1 MTNLVSVQDP
11 SAPTRAGDPLLEVT
25 DLSVTFPQRGGPDV
39 NAVRGISYRVHK
51 GEFLGIV
58 GESGSGKSVSSL
70 ALMGLLPSSARVT
83 GSIRFGGRSLLD
95 LNDRQLS
102 VIRGREISMIFQDP
116 LSALTPVYTVGD
128 QIAEAL
134 LLHDVA
140 LGKRAA
146 QARAVELLKVVGIPA
161 PERRAKAFP
170 HEFSGGMRQRAMI
183 AMAIAN
189 DPQLIIAD
197 EPTTALD
204 VTIQAQIL
212 EVLEKAKD
220 LTGAAV
226 VLITHDLGVVAGHAD
241 RIAVMYA
248 GKLVENGT
256 TTEVFAEPHMPY
268 TIGLLRSVPNMQSA
282 GTERLVPLEGR
293 PPSLTALPRG
303 CPFAARCPIAIDV
316 CRETEPGLLVHGVT
330 VPDEL
335 ALPSPGPAWVD
346 PALAGPALADLLEA
360 EHVAACHRSDEI
372 ASGLLTRAD
381 VFPRPAP
388 LAMQHSEALAA
399 AEPVLSVTGLVRHF
413 PLTKGGV
420 FSRQIGTV
428 RAVDGVSFSIQA
440 GQTLGLVGESGC
452 GKSTTILEILEMT
465 RPQAGRILID
475 GKDVAGLGRAELLR
489 LRKDVQIVFQDPMA
503 ALDPRLPIGDII
515 GEPLTV
521 HGVKPDA
528 RRGRVAE
535 LLDLV
540 GLDPQMADRY
550 PHEFSG
556 GQRQRIGIARA
567 LATNPRLVV
576 LDEPVSAL
584 DVSIQAGVI
593 NLLEDLK
600 EKLNLSYLFVAHDL
614 AIVRQIADTVAV
626 MYLGRI
632 VEYGP
637 VAEVFARPRHPYTQA
652 LISAAPIPDPVIE
665 RSRKRVLLEGDLPS
679 PTEQIDGCNFR
690 SRCPLYTLLADSD
703 QALCATVDPVLRAHG
718 QVETACHHVERND
731 LAISASLA
739 GREDELA
746 P

>member
-1 MTNLVSVQDP
+1 MP
-11 SAPTRAGDPLLEVT
+11 AGASAGRARRGSPLLQVRN
-25 DLSVTFPQRGGPDV
+25 LSVTFPQRNGPPV
-39 NAVRGISYRVHK
+39 NAVRGISYDVHE

-70 ALMGLLPSSARVT
+70 ALMGLLPSSAVIT
-83 GSIRFGGRSLLD
+83 GSIDFDGHRLLD
-95 LNDRQLS
+95 MNDRQLS
-102 VIRGREISMIFQDP
+102 GLRGRDISMIFQDP

-134 LLHDVA
+134 LLHDAA
-140 LGKRAA
+140 LSKQAA
-146 QARAVELLKVVGIPA
+146 RARAVELLTVVGIPA
-161 PERRAKAFP
+161 PERRARAFP

-183 AMAIAN
+183 AMSIAN
-189 DPQLIIAD
+189 DPKLIVAD

-212 EVLEKAKD
+212 EVLEKAKE

-256 TTEVFAEPHMPY
+256 TADVFREPHMPY
-268 TIGLLRSVPNMQSA
+268 SIGLLRSVPNMQTA
-282 GTERLVPLEGR
+282 GTQRLVPLEGR
-293 PPSLTALPRG
+293 PPSLTALPPG
-303 CPFAARCPIAIDV
+303 CPFAARCPIALDV
-316 CRETEPGLLVHGVT
+316 CREVEPLLAPHCADADDLPDARLDPLTPGLAVT
-330 VPDEL
+330 D
-335 ALPSPGPAWVD
+335 PSDGA
-346 PALAGPALADLLEA
+346 
-360 EHVAACHRSDEI
+360 HTAACHRAGEI
-372 ASGLLTRAD
+372 ASGRLTRPD

-388 LAMQHSEALAA
+388 LDVEHAVRPAA
-399 AEPVLSVTGLVRHF
+399 QVPVLEVTGLKRHF
-413 PLTKGGV
+413 PLTNGGV
-420 FSRQIGTV
+420 FSRRIGTV
-428 RAVDGVSFSIQA
+428 RAVDGVSFSIQP

-465 RPQAGRILID
+465 KPQAGQILID
-475 GKDVAGLGRAELLR
+475 GTDIGTASRSERLR

-503 ALDPRLPIGDII
+503 AIDPRLPIGEVIA
-515 GEPLTV
+515 EPLTV
-521 HGVKPDA
+521 HGVGRADRRA
-528 RRGRVAE
+528 RVQE

-600 EKLNLSYLFVAHDL
+600 ERLGLSYLFVAHDL

-637 VAEVFARPRHPYTQA
+637 VAEVFAHPRHPYTQA
-652 LISAAPIPDPVIE
+652 LISAAPIPDPEIE
-665 RSRKRVLLEGDLPS
+665 RSRTRVLLEGDLPS
-679 PTEQIDGCNFR
+679 PTEEITGCNFR
-690 SRCPLYTLLADSD
+690 TRCPLYRLLDPAA
-703 QALCATVDPVLRAHG
+703 QLRCATDDPPLVDHNGVD
-718 QVETACHHVERND
+718 TACHHVDRNHIVD
-731 LAISASLA
+731 SALAV
-739 GREDELA
+739 A

>member
-1 MTNLVSVQDP
+1 MVAASRQVSARSIARP
-11 SAPTRAGDPLLEVT
+11 PLLEVKN
-25 DLSVTFPQRGGPDV
+25 LSVTFPQRGGPSV
-39 NAVRGISYRVHK
+39 QAVRGISYQVHE

-70 ALMGLLPSSARVT
+70 ALMGLLPSAAVVQ
-83 GSIRFGGRSLLD
+83 GSITFDGRPLLD
-95 LNDRQLS
+95 LNDRELS
-102 VIRGREISMIFQDP
+102 KIRGKDIAMIFQDP
-116 LSALTPVYTVGD
+116 LSAMTPVYTVGD

-134 LLHDVA
+134 LLHDAA
-140 LGKRAA
+140 LSKKAA
-146 QARAVELLKVVGIPA
+146 RARAVELLTVVGIPD
-161 PERRAKAFP
+161 PRRRAKAFP
-170 HEFSGGMRQRAMI
+170 HEYSGGMRQRAMI
-183 AMAIAN
+183 AMSIAN
-189 DPQLIIAD
+189 DPRLIVAD

-212 EVLEKAKD
+212 DVLETAKE

-248 GKLVENGT
+248 GKLIENGLT
-256 TTEVFAEPHMPY
+256 ADVFADPHMPY
-268 TIGLLRSVPNMQSA
+268 TVGLLRSVPNMQTA
-282 GTERLVPLEGR
+282 GTQRLVPLEGR
-293 PPSLTALPRG
+293 PPSLTALPNG
-303 CPFAARCPIAIDV
+303 CPFAARCPIAIDT
-316 CRETEPGLLVHGVT
+316 CRDTEPELLRHRAAASKIVLTGEHDVT
-330 VPDEL
+330 
-335 ALPSPGPAWVD
+335 
-346 PALAGPALADLLEA
+346 
-360 EHVAACHRSDEI
+360 HVAACHRSDEI
-372 ASGLLTRAD
+372 ASGSLAKGD
-381 VFPRPAP
+381 IFPRPEP
-388 LAMQHSEALAA
+388 LVVSQPSQRPGEA
-399 AEPVLSVTGLVRHF
+399 PVLTVSNLVRHF

-420 FSRQIGTV
+420 FSRRIGTV
-428 RAVDGVSFSIQA
+428 RAVDGVSFSVLP

-452 GKSTTILEILEMT
+452 GKSTTILEVLEMT
-465 RPQAGRILID
+465 KPQGGQILID
-475 GKDVAGLGRAELLR
+475 GTDVAKLNRVDKLR
-489 LRKDVQIVFQDPMA
+489 LRRDVQIVFQDPMA
-503 ALDPRLPIGDII
+503 AIDPRLPIGDII

-521 HGVKPDA
+521 HGVKTEA
-528 RRGRVAE
+528 RRERVRE

-540 GLDPQMADRY
+540 GLDPLMADRY

-600 EKLNLSYLFVAHDL
+600 EQLGLSYLFVAHDL

-637 VAEVFARPRHPYTQA
+637 VADVFAHPRHPYTQA

-665 RSRKRVLLEGDLPS
+665 RSRQRVLLAGDLPS

-690 SRCPLYTLLADSD
+690 SRCPLFTTLGPAAQS
-703 QALCATVDPVLRAHG
+703 LCAESDPQLTPDGTVEA
-718 QVETACHHVERND
+718 ACHHMGVTKTYLTAQSSNVQK
-731 LAISASLA
+731 
-739 GREDELA
+739 
-746 P
+746 

>member
-1 MTNLVSVQDP
+1 VTNVLTNGIPGGNRRTDP
-11 SAPTRAGDPLLEVT
+11 PLLEVT
-25 DLSVTFPQRGGPDV
+25 DLSVTFPQRGGPSV
-39 NAVRGISYRVHK
+39 QAVRGISYQVHK

-70 ALMGLLPSSARVT
+70 ALMGLLPSSAQVT
-83 GSIRFGGRSLLD
+83 GSITFGGRSLLD
-95 LNDRQLS
+95 LTDRQLS
-102 VIRGREISMIFQDP
+102 RIRGQEISMIFQDP

-134 LLHDVA
+134 LLHDAA
-140 LGKRAA
+140 LSKRAA
-146 QARAVELLKVVGIPA
+146 SARAIELLKLVGIPA
-161 PERRAKAFP
+161 PERRARAFP

-183 AMAIAN
+183 AMSIAN
-189 DPQLIIAD
+189 DPRLIIAD

-212 EVLEKAKD
+212 EVLEKAKS

-256 TTEVFAEPHMPY
+256 TDEVFATPHMPY
-268 TIGLLRSVPNMQSA
+268 TIGLLRSVPNMQTA
-282 GTERLVPLEGR
+282 GTQRLVPLEGR

-303 CPFAARCPIAIDV
+303 CPFAARCPISVAACLD
-316 CRETEPGLLVHGVT
+316 TEPVLLDHAPAAPGVPVAGLG
-330 VPDEL
+330 
-335 ALPSPGPAWVD
+335 
-346 PALAGPALADLLEA
+346 EA
-360 EHVAACHRSDEI
+360 VHVAACHRSAEI
-372 ASGLLTRAD
+372 ASGGLTRPD
-381 VFPRPAP
+381 VFPRPEP
-388 LAMQHSEALAA
+388 LAVEHREKNRDAQ
-399 AEPVLSVTGLVRHF
+399 PVLSVTGLVRHF
-413 PLTKGGV
+413 PLSKGGV
-420 FSRQIGTV
+420 FSRRIGTV
-428 RAVDGVSFSIQA
+428 RAVDGVSFSIQP

-465 RPQAGRILID
+465 KPQAGQILID
-475 GKDVAGLGRAELLR
+475 GQDVATLGRADLLR

-515 GEPLTV
+515 AEPLTV
-521 HGVKPDA
+521 HGVNA
-528 RRGRVAE
+528 ANRRTRVAE

-540 GLDPQMADRY
+540 GLDPAMADRY

-556 GQRQRIGIARA
+556 GQRQRVGIARA

-600 EKLNLSYLFVAHDL
+600 EQLNLSYLFVAHDL

-637 VAEVFARPRHPYTQA
+637 VAEVFAHPRHPYTQA

-665 RSRKRVLLEGDLPS
+665 RSRTRVLLEGDLPS

-690 SRCPLYTLLADSD
+690 SRCPLYTLLPP
-703 QALCATVDPVLRAHG
+703 QKRALCESIDPLLALHG
-718 QVETACHHVERND
+718 TVETACHHVEHST
-731 LAISASLA
+731 LLTAAV
-739 GREDELA
+739 
-746 P
+746 

>member
-1 MTNLVSVQDP
+1 MTDLS
-11 SAPTRAGDPLLEVT
+11 SAARATGNHSKARTPLLEVA
-25 DLSVTFPQRGGPDV
+25 DLSVTFPQRGGADV
-39 NAVRGISYRVHK
+39 HAVRGISYQVNE

-70 ALMGLLPSSARVT
+70 ALMGLLPSSAVIDGT
-83 GSIRFGGRSLLD
+83 ITFGGRALLD
-95 LNDRQLS
+95 LNDRELS
-102 VIRGREISMIFQDP
+102 KIRGREIAMIFQDP
-116 LSALTPVYTVGD
+116 LSAMTPVYTVGD

-134 LLHDVA
+134 LLHDAA
-140 LGKRAA
+140 LSKKAA
-146 QARAVELLKVVGIPA
+146 RARAVELLTVVGIPD

-183 AMAIAN
+183 AMSIAN
-189 DPQLIIAD
+189 DPRLIVAD

-212 EVLEKAKD
+212 EVLETAKE

-256 TTEVFAEPHMPY
+256 TADVFAEPHMPY
-268 TIGLLRSVPNMQSA
+268 TIGLLRSVPNMQTA
-282 GTERLVPLEGR
+282 GTQRLVPLEGR

-316 CRETEPGLLVHGVT
+316 CREIEP
-330 VPDEL
+330 EL
-335 ALPSPGPAWVD
+335 AQHGTATGNG
-346 PALAGPALADLLEA
+346 AADIELTGEVA
-360 EHVAACHRSDEI
+360 ATHVAACHRSAEI
-372 ASGLLTRAD
+372 ATGTLTRVD
-381 VFPRPAP
+381 IFPRPAP
-388 LAMQHSEALAA
+388 LAVKQ
-399 AEPVLSVTGLVRHF
+399 AETRVEDGPVLTVSNLVRHF

-420 FSRQIGTV
+420 FSRRIGTV
-428 RAVDGVSFSIQA
+428 RAVDGVSFSLAA

-452 GKSTTILEILEMT
+452 GKSTTILEILEMSK
-465 RPQAGRILID
+465 PQGGQILID
-475 GKDVAGLGRAELLR
+475 GKDVATLNRAEKLR
-489 LRKDVQIVFQDPMA
+489 LRKEVQIVFQDPMA
-503 ALDPRLPIGDII
+503 AIDPRLPIGDII

-521 HGVKPDA
+521 HGVKPEA
-528 RRGRVAE
+528 IRQRVRE

-540 GLDPQMADRY
+540 GLDPVMADRY

-600 EKLNLSYLFVAHDL
+600 EQLGLSYLFVAHDL
-614 AIVRQIADTVAV
+614 AIVRQIADMVAV

-637 VAEVFARPRHPYTQA
+637 VAEVFSNPRHPYTQA

-665 RSRKRVLLEGDLPS
+665 RSRQRVLLEGDLPS
-679 PTEQIDGCNFR
+679 PTEHIDGCNFR
-690 SRCPLYTLLADSD
+690 SRCPLFTTLDADK
-703 QALCATVDPVLRAHG
+703 QALCASADPHLTPHGTVEA
-718 QVETACHHVERND
+718 ACHHVELTQTDPTASPSSTTHESHQEIASPRNKGE
-731 LAISASLA
+731 SQ
-739 GREDELA
+739 
-746 P
+746 

>member
-1 MTNLVSVQDP
+1 MTNSVTDLATGPLPQGGRVK
-11 SAPTRAGDPLLEVT
+11 ARTPLLDVT
-25 DLSVTFPQRGGPDV
+25 DLSVTFPQHGGADV
-39 NAVRGISYRVHK
+39 KAVRGISYQVHE

-70 ALMGLLPSSARVT
+70 ALMGLLPTSAVIR
-83 GSIRFGGRSLLD
+83 GSITFAGRALLD
-95 LNDRQLS
+95 LDDRELS
-102 VIRGREISMIFQDP
+102 KIRGREIAMIFQDP
-116 LSALTPVYTVGD
+116 LSAMTPVYTVGD

-134 LLHDVA
+134 LLHDAA
-140 LGKRAA
+140 LSKKAA
-146 QARAVELLKVVGIPA
+146 RSRAVELLTVVGIPD
-161 PERRAKAFP
+161 PGRRAKAFP

-183 AMAIAN
+183 AMSIAN
-189 DPQLIIAD
+189 DPRLIVAD

-212 EVLEKAKD
+212 EVLEKAKE

-256 TTEVFAEPHMPY
+256 TTDVFAEPHMPY
-268 TIGLLRSVPNMQSA
+268 TIGLLRSVPNMQTA
-282 GTERLVPLEGR
+282 GSQRLVPLEGR
-293 PPSLTALPRG
+293 PPSLTSLPPG

-316 CRETEPGLLVHGVT
+316 CRETEPGLLQHSPSASDIVLTGENDVT
-330 VPDEL
+330 
-335 ALPSPGPAWVD
+335 
-346 PALAGPALADLLEA
+346 
-360 EHVAACHRSDEI
+360 HVAACHRAAEI
-372 ASGLLTRAD
+372 ATGGLTRAT
-381 VFPRPAP
+381 VFPRPEP
-388 LAMQHSEALAA
+388 LDVKAA
-399 AEPVLSVTGLVRHF
+399 DARAQQGPVLTVSNLVRHF

-420 FSRQIGTV
+420 FSRRIGTV
-428 RAVDGVSFSIQA
+428 RAVDGVSFSLEA

-452 GKSTTILEILEMT
+452 GKSTTILEILEMSK
-465 RPQAGRILID
+465 PQAGQILID
-475 GKDVAGLGRAELLR
+475 GKDVSTLSRAEKLR
-489 LRKDVQIVFQDPMA
+489 LRKEVQIVFQDPMA
-503 ALDPRLPIGDII
+503 AIDPRLPIGDII

-521 HGVKPDA
+521 HGVKPEV
-528 RRGRVAE
+528 RRERVRE

-540 GLDPQMADRY
+540 GLDPTMADRY

-600 EKLNLSYLFVAHDL
+600 EQLGLSYLFVAHDL
-614 AIVRQIADTVAV
+614 AIVRQIADMVAV

-637 VAEVFARPRHPYTQA
+637 VAEVFAHPRHPYTQA

-665 RSRKRVLLEGDLPS
+665 RSRQRVLLEGDLPS

-690 SRCPLYTLLADSD
+690 SRCPLFTTLGADA
-703 QALCATVDPVLRAHG
+703 QALCASADPQLTSHGTVDA
-718 QVETACHHVERND
+718 ACHHVGLTQTIPTASSRNTKK
-731 LAISASLA
+731 
-739 GREDELA
+739 
-746 P
+746 

>member
-1 MTNLVSVQDP
+1 MPCATPSTQPRESTVTNLLLNGSP
-11 SAPTRAGDPLLEVT
+11 ARPARAAAPLLEVT
-25 DLSVTFPQRGGPDV
+25 DLSVTFPQRGGPPV
-39 NAVRGISYRVHK
+39 QAVRGISYQVHR

-70 ALMGLLPSSARVT
+70 ALMGLLPSSAEVT
-83 GSIRFGGRSLLD
+83 GSIMFGGRSLLD

-102 VIRGREISMIFQDP
+102 RIRGREISMIFQDP

-134 LLHDVA
+134 LLHDPA
-140 LGKRAA
+140 LSKRAA
-146 QARAVELLKVVGIPA
+146 QVRAVELLTVVGIPA
-161 PERRAKAFP
+161 PERRARAFP
-170 HEFSGGMRQRAMI
+170 HEFSGGMRQRAVI
-183 AMAIAN
+183 AMSIAN
-189 DPQLIIAD
+189 DPLLIIAD

-204 VTIQAQIL
+204 ATIQPQIL
-212 EVLEKAKD
+212 EVLEKAKN

-256 TTEVFAEPHMPY
+256 TEEVFSAPHMPY
-268 TIGLLRSVPNMQSA
+268 TIGLLRSVPNMQTA

-303 CPFAARCPIAIDV
+303 CPFAARCPIAIDA
-316 CRETEPGLLVHGVT
+316 CHETEPVLLMHGTAAPGAPVSGL
-330 VPDEL
+330 
-335 ALPSPGPAWVD
+335 A
-346 PALAGPALADLLEA
+346 EA
-360 EHVAACHRSDEI
+360 AHVAACHRAGDI
-372 ASGLLTRAD
+372 AGGVLTRPD

-388 LAMQHSEALAA
+388 LAVAPREKTEDAR
-399 AEPVLSVTGLVRHF
+399 PVLTVTGLVRHF

-428 RAVDGVSFSIQA
+428 RAVDGVSFSILP

-452 GKSTTILEILEMT
+452 GKSTTVLEILEMT
-465 RPQAGRILID
+465 KPQAGQILID
-475 GKDVAGLGRAELLR
+475 GKDVSGLGRAELLR

-521 HGVKPDA
+521 HGVKPLA
-528 RRGRVAE
+528 RRARVAE

-556 GQRQRIGIARA
+556 GQRQRVGIARA

-600 EKLNLSYLFVAHDL
+600 EQLNLSYLFVAHDL

-665 RSRKRVLLEGDLPS
+665 RSRKRVLLQGDLPS

-690 SRCPLYTLLADSD
+690 SRCPLYTLLAPQDRS
-703 QALCATVDPVLRAHG
+703 LCESVDPVLERRG
-718 QVETACHHVERND
+718 TVETACHHVEQNE

-739 GREDELA
+739 GREEDLA
-746 P
+746 L